1 MTKFSRLF
9 SFILLSAILLSAASI
24 ALTVPAYAGFE
35 WKPAAA
41 APVAQPLTDLPPV
54 PAIPQAGVDMMAL
67 NTGMSST
74 MTMDEPTPPNPPMQQ
89 IRRTRPSADMLGGNM
104 VSSPPVMP
112 PDMRPA
118 PTPPEAPLVRAEP
131 DMKMSAAVAPA
142 MMATSGAYADAVGFG
157 SDIPLALAMRQIIPA
172 QYAYA
177 FDSDVDQS
185 TRITWNGGKPWDV
198 VLSDAIVPLGLGVS
212 VEGQVVRITPVSK
225 LSAPSPLPPAAPVAM
240 TMTTAMAAMAD
251 PVPYA
256 EPAMQPPVQEVY
268 VRRESESDGFW
279 SRLGLKS
286 DAAPAKKDYVTRTA
300 GGVIMT
306 PATPAVPAHDI
317 PVDRSIAITGAA
329 PGVPVSLTA
338 TPDTVV
344 PVEERGAV
352 TPATGMDMHSFWQA
366 EKGDSLKNVL
376 QTWSDDSGV
385 KLYWVSVEDYR
396 LPAAI
401 RVEGSYTEAVSK
413 VLTSYG
419 ETGVRPVGRL
429 HPNQPAGPAVLI
441 IEPAGANS

>member
-9 SFILLSAILLSAASI
+9 SFIILSAASI
-24 ALTVPAYAGFE
+24 ALTAPAYAGFE
-35 WKPAAA
+35 WKPAAS

-67 NTGMSST
+67 NTGMSGMSST
-74 MTMDEPTPPNPPMQQ
+74 MTMDESAPPNPPMQQ
-89 IRRTRPSADMLGGNM
+89 IRRARPSADMLGGNM

-118 PTPPEAPLVRAEP
+118 PQPPEAPLVRAEP
-131 DMKMSAAVAPA
+131 DMKVPAAAAPA

-225 LSAPSPLPPAAPVAM
+225 LSAPAPLPPAAAAPVAM
-240 TMTTAMAAMAD
+240 TMAD

-268 VRRESESDGFW
+268 VRRESEGEGFW

-286 DAAPAKKDYVTRTA
+286 EAAPAKKDYVTRTA

-306 PATPAVPAHDI
+306 PATPAVPVHDI
-317 PVDRSIAITGAA
+317 SVDRSIAVTGAA
-329 PGVPVSLTA
+329 PGVPVSLTTA
-338 TPDTVV
+338 PDTVV
-344 PVEERGAV
+344 PVEEIGAA
-352 TPATGMDMHSFWQA
+352 TLATGMDMHGFWQA

-385 KLYWVSVEDYR
+385 KLYWVSVEEYK

-441 IEPAGANS
+441 IEPAGTNS